1 MVAPQRKREET
12 EWNMT
17 MAKHGEVTD
26 IANVIDRIIKWP
38 LLSSIVPASVPS
50 LIKRARGI

>member
-50 LIKRARGI
+50 LIKTARGI